1 MLPWLQA
8 LRRCLSLFL
17 LHKKPFVAV
26 EAVRSKMVQ
35 VKTSFFTAKNTYS
48 VFCTKCLR
56 LQNVVLPYCSHISL
70 ISNYQ
75 HWNFGIT
82 AKVSL

>member
-1 MLPWLQA
+1 MAQHGTVPRNAELCRAAPAPIQN
-8 LRRCLSLFL
+8 
-17 LHKKPFVAV
+17 
-26 EAVRSKMVQ
+26 
-35 VKTSFFTAKNTYS
+35 KTKIITYS

-82 AKVSL
+82 AKVSLENTK